1 MMSLGKKVCKHVATL
16 FALFGGKSP
25 RGMSD
30 WRNGWTKMSQHAAP
44 LLRPISLKIQC
55 FILRRTSI
63 RDNIYPSIH
72 IHIRNI
78 YHSFDVSL
86 VPKSTPKNRRN
97 HSSTPEAKAAR
108 RQRNLVEVRAELTT
122 MSEAGGADH
131 ADLFLLQDTIVVQ
144 N

>member
-1 MMSLGKKVCKHVATL
+1 
-16 FALFGGKSP
+16 
-25 RGMSD
+25 
-30 WRNGWTKMSQHAAP
+30 MSQHAAP

-63 RDNIYPSIH
+63 SDNIYLLVSIVYIYV
-72 IHIRNI
+72 IHTTP
-78 YHSFDVSL
+78 L
-86 VPKSTPKNRRN
+86 VFCWSPNLLPQKPIN

-122 MSEAGGADH
+122 LSEAGGADH
-131 ADLFLLQDTIVVQ
+131 VDLFLLQDTVVVQ